1 MSFIILY
8 CIKFISIEV
17 PLCKRPPYILYVCA
31 IKPKNETIYFVF
43 RQTGFYYVPL
53 KKHFS

>member
-17 PLCKRPPYILYVCA
+17 PLCKQPPYILYVCA
-31 IKPKNETIYFVF
+31 IKPKNETIHFVI

-53 KKHFS
+53 KKL